1 MRIILKQLL
10 CALGVMEMAEA
21 TDGAQEFSVMKT
33 FGPDIILL
41 G

>member
-10 CALGVMEMAEA
+10 CALDVMEMAEA
-21 TDGAQEFSVMKT
+21 PDGAQAFSVMKT
-33 FGPDIILL
+33 FEPDIIII